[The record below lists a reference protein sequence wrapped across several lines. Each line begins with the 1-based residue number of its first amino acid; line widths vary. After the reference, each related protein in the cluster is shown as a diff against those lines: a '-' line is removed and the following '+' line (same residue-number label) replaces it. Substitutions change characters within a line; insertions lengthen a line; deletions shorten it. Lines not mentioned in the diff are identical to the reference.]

1 LAIVHADQI
10 TLDQHNQHVQQ
21 QGECLQFVADKAKP
35 EERREWLRCDISKD
49 GVDVVICLSKRDM
62 LQTAARRGVD
72 EPIYMDATHG
82 MQKYG
87 LKLVTVHVKD
97 EEDKGATTP
106 DNGCLQFSA

>member
-1 LAIVHADQI
+1 MSNSRDNACSLKQTKLSQRRDES
-10 TLDQHNQHVQQ
+10 
-21 QGECLQFVADKAKP
+21 GCVAT
-35 EERREWLRCDISKD
+35 SQD

-72 EPIYMDATHG
+72 EPIYMGATHG

-106 DNGCLQFSA
+106 DSGCLQFSA